1 MGAFNDAVLTVQRR
15 PSGGKQAVQ
24 VIHQQVAVGA
34 GGKAIVA
41 GSLNR
46 PDWKHGLAYAQ
57 AAPRCPAGCRRSKLP
72 CRGPAMRDKRVCRLH
87 GAKGGRE
94 AEMRF
99 LRHRAQLQ
107 GLQSLTS

>member
-1 MGAFNDAVLTVQRR
+1 
-15 PSGGKQAVQ
+15 VQ

-57 AAPRCPAGCRRSKLP
+57 VAPRCPARCRRSKLP
-72 CRGPAMRDKRVCRLH
+72 CRGDRPYVASPSAASTEE
-87 GAKGGRE
+87 GA
-94 AEMRF
+94 
-99 LRHRAQLQ
+99 HRC
-107 GLQSLTS
+107 